1 MDPSTD
7 LPPPSTTSTRG
18 LISEVQIDGAALLR
32 IVKHCEDNLPGAST
46 GALLGLDVPKENGKV
61 VMQVTYAFALPR
73 GRDAGYQ
80 DDRPGHNRQEE
91 EENEEERSE
100 LAKHEYKKHMM
111 KMLKEVNVDSNMVGW
126 YRTMQLGH
134 FSEGGSKIDASGLR
148 AQRTL
153 FDVPPALVDE
163 MAETNVVLLY
173 DPVQTAM
180 GDLTVKAYRHLRTP
194 TTREEVE
201 GVVSF
206 KDLLEEI
213 PVVIRN
219 AGIVSAFLW
228 DMQQEKMVPV
238 ATAPAAAATRQGEV
252 EGVDADFTKLDL
264 SFNPF
269 LSRNLELLSEEVDR
283 MAAQLEKFKRFA
295 TGQGGRGGYHQREHR
310 SWGKRREEEEERNA
324 EPNRVETVMTAT
336 QIDAY
341 CSQISSFSKSGVSKL
356 YLVGSL
362 HKEAGGEGGG
372 GGEGREGREGQKG
385 GK

>member
-80 DDRPGHNRQEE
+80 DDRPGQHNRQEE

-100 LAKHEYKKHMM
+100 QAKQEYKGHMM
-111 KMLKEVNVDSNMVGW
+111 KLLKEVNVDNNMVGW

-134 FSEGGSKIDASGLR
+134 FSEGGSKVDASGLR

-153 FDVPPALVDE
+153 FDVPPALADDL
-163 MAETNVVLLY
+163 AETNIVLLY

-206 KDLLEEI
+206 KDLMEEI

-228 DMQQEKMVPV
+228 DMQQEKAPV
-238 ATAPAAAATRQGEV
+238 TAATAREGEV
-252 EGVDADFTKLDL
+252 GGVDADFTKLDL

-283 MAAQLEKFKRFA
+283 MAGQLEKYKRFA

-324 EPNRVETVMTAT
+324 EPNRVDTVMTAT

-341 CSQISSFSKSGVSKL
+341 CSQISAFSKSGFSKL

-362 HKEAGGEGGG
+362 HKEAGGGKAGG
-372 GGEGREGREGQKG
+372 GGEGGGEGG
-385 GK
+385 GG